1 MRPLKTKNDFIKAF
15 FLVGSYLERADLS
28 GKDLSGVNFSNA
40 NLRRADLSKTN
51 LRGAKFV
58 KADLSCASLYQ
69 ADCEGADFSGAD
81 MSMSY
86 YKAASF
92 KDARMCY
99 CTLRNSMGK
108 NALFFDTDLRGS
120 DMLNAFL
127 VGARFDGANIFNV
140 RNLDRA
146 ILRLWVP
153 PEGGKPSYDPVD
165 GWILQ
170 EESWLGG
177 VAFQENAGPGKV
189 ED

>member
-1 MRPLKTKNDFIKAF
+1 MKPLKTKNDFIKAF
-15 FLVGSYLERADLS
+15 FLVGSRLERADLS
-28 GKDLSGVNFSNA
+28 GKDLSEVNFSNS
-40 NLRRADLSKTN
+40 NLRAADLSGCD
-51 LRGAKFV
+51 LRGAKFI
-58 KADLSCASLYQ
+58 KADLSRANLHL

-86 YKAASF
+86 YKAANF
-92 KDARMCY
+92 KDARMVY

-127 VGARFDGANIFNV
+127 IGARFDGANVFNV
-140 RNLDRA
+140 RNMDRA
-146 ILRLWVP
+146 IFRLWVP

-177 VAFQENAGPGKV
+177 VSFQENAGPGKV
-189 ED
+189 EE